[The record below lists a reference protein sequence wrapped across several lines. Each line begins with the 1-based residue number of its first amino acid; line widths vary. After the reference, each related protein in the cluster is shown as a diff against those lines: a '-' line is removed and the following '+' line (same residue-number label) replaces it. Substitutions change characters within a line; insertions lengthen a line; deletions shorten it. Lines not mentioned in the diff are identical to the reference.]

1 MARIGGAFPFPLAQI
16 AEGTGRLSLGSGG
29 VWYFPAGE
37 YIVTVD
43 ANTVIE
49 RWDPTEQAW
58 FAIAS
63 AVANNGE
70 WLSCDGY
77 NLRLHNI
84 TGVVSGNTIS
94 NAGSG
99 MTNGIGA
106 TATGVSIGYGV
117 SNTTGYPTATGSVII
132 GGSVAAPTVTQAGS
146 GFLVPPAI
154 VIDPPPPGGIQASAI
169 AVMTAAGSSGVA
181 SITMVNAGAGYA
193 TTPNFYVVPQPAL
206 YQGSPSGGGSIAA
219 GGIPAPGLVYPSNA
233 IPGNQNT
240 SSVGCQ
246 LTSVALTGS
255 GTLLGIHLTNSGGG
269 YTGSPTVTFTG
280 GAGGVAVT
288 ALTAVTSLAN
298 SSVLIQ
304 PRVQ

>member
-1 MARIGGAFPFPLAQI
+1 MAQIRGAFPFPLAQI
-16 AEGTGRLSLGSGG
+16 AEGTARIALGSGG

-43 ANTVIE
+43 ASTLVE
-49 RWDPTEQAW
+49 RFDPTEQIWAP
-58 FAIAS
+58 ITSAS
-63 AVANNGE
+63 ANNGE

-106 TATGVSIGYGV
+106 TATGVSIGYAV
-117 SNTTGYPTATGSVII
+117 SNTTGYPTATGYVII
-132 GGSVAAPTVTQAGS
+132 GGTVQAPTVTQAGS
-146 GFLVPPAI
+146 GFLVPPVI

-169 AVMTAAGSSGVA
+169 AVMTAAGSSGIA

-193 TTPNFYVVPQPAL
+193 TTPNFYVIPQPAL
-206 YQGSPSGGGSIAA
+206 YQGGPSGSFAA
-219 GGIPAPGLVYPSNA
+219 GGIPSPGLVFPTNA

-240 SSVGCQ
+240 SATGAQ
-246 LTSVALTGS
+246 LTSAALTGS
-255 GTLLGIHLTNSGGG
+255 GTLTGIHMVNSGGG
-269 YTGSPTVTFTG
+269 YTGAPAVTFTG
-280 GAGGVAVT
+280 GAGGIATT
-288 ALTAVTSLAN
+288 ALVAVTSLAN
-298 SSVLIQ
+298 STVTIQ

>member
-1 MARIGGAFPFPLAQI
+1 MARVGGAFPFPLAQI
-16 AEGTGRLSLGSGG
+16 GEGTARLALGSGG
-29 VWYFPAGE
+29 LWYFPAGE
-37 YIVTVD
+37 FIVTVD

-49 RWDPTEQAW
+49 RFDPTEQIW
-58 FAIAS
+58 DPIAS

-99 MTNGIGA
+99 MTNGIGS
-106 TATGVSIGYGV
+106 TVTGVTIAWGV
-117 SNTTGYPTATGSVII
+117 SNTTGYPTATGYVII

-146 GFLVPPAI
+146 GFLIPPAI

-193 TTPNFYVVPQPAL
+193 TTPNFYVIPQPAL
-206 YQGSPSGGGSIAA
+206 YQGGPSGSFAA
-219 GGIPAPGLVYPSNA
+219 GGIPAPGLVYPTNA
-233 IPGNQNT
+233 VPGNQNT
-240 SSVGCQ
+240 SAVGCQ
-246 LTSVALTGS
+246 LTSIALTGS
-255 GTLLGIHLTNSGGG
+255 GTLLGVHMVNSGGG
-269 YTGSPTVTFTG
+269 YTGAPTVTFTG

-288 ALTAVTSLAN
+288 ALVAVTAAAN